1 MSAPEHNDALVRCSC
16 VHRMLSHEEL
26 AYQNVA
32 RLAVRHFHDI
42 EETLIMEVLLTG
54 PRMHSIFYEGTRD
67 HPAMQTGECVAK
79 RLGVG
84 TRQVCRHLSR
94 LENDRFVFK
103 MRRCLG
109 SREADDAEARL
120 FWGIDYGIL
129 MDALLFKLDV
139 MRLSMDKSKYEKTY
153 SCVVCKAVVSSLE
166 LTPDMMDIGSGSFRC
181 KNEYCDHE
189 LVDVDS
195 TEDAENVQAYTVDIR
210 DFAHVLHKAI
220 RHAEAYT
227 LPIFKM
233 PL

>member
-1 MSAPEHNDALVRCSC
+1 
-16 VHRMLSHEEL
+16 MLSREEL

-32 RLAVRHFHDI
+32 RTAVRYFHDI

-54 PRMHSIFYEGTRD
+54 PRMHSNLYEGTRD

-84 TRQVCRHLSR
+84 TRQACLHLSR

-103 MRRCLG
+103 TRRCLG
-109 SREADDAEARL
+109 SREVDDAEARL

-129 MDALLFKLDV
+129 MDALLFKLDA
-139 MRLSMDKSKYEKTY
+139 MRLSMDKSKYEKIY

-166 LTPDMMDIGSGSFRC
+166 LTPDMIDIGSGSFRC
-181 KNEYCDHE
+181 QNEHCNHE

-195 TEDAENVQAYTVDIR
+195 AEDAENVNACAFKLR
-210 DFAHVLHKAI
+210 DFTDVLHAAI

-233 PL
+233 PLQ